1 MRPFLAE
8 CVHLRGVSASFASF
22 FPVANKLVVP
32 TIERTKKKTAR
43 RQPRFHKQLF
53 GITLLFL
60 ESTSVSFT
68 VFLDLVRNMQ
78 GSESEKKSTNKVSFH
93 AGQEIFHTV
102 TPKGTHSELL
112 TTWPKNLPFR
122 DRTAKKTGLRWTHFA
137 NPFSHQVDLPFRPFD
152 NTLKG

>member
-1 MRPFLAE
+1 MRPFLAK
-8 CVHLRGVSASFASF
+8 CFHLRGVSASFASF

-32 TIERTKKKTAR
+32 TIDRTKKKTAR

-78 GSESEKKSTNKVSFH
+78 GLESEKKAQTKFPFM
-93 AGQEIFHTV
+93 QDRKFF
-102 TPKGTHSELL
+102 TP
-112 TTWPKNLPFR
+112 
-122 DRTAKKTGLRWTHFA
+122 
-137 NPFSHQVDLPFRPFD
+137 
-152 NTLKG
+152 